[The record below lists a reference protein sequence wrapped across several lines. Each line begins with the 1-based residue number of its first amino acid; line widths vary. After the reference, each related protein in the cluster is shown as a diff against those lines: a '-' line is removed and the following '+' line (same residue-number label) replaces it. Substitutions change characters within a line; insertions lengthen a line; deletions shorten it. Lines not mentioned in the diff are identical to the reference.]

1 MELGYLSP
9 IFLREKKVKKH
20 RLILNLKERNKFVTN
35 HNFKK
40 DTLKSVLNM
49 AREKCFMALIE
60 LANAY

>member
-40 DTLKSVLNM
+40 DFKISTKYGKGKMFHGVN
-49 AREKCFMALIE
+49 
-60 LANAY
+60 

>member
-40 DTLKSVLNM
+40 DTLKSAQIWQGKNVSW
-49 AREKCFMALIE
+49 R
-60 LANAY
+60 